1 MIAIR
6 ADGNS
11 SIGSGHVMRCLSIA
25 KAIKKAGED
34 CSFITADTAMQKV
47 INENGFTVYSLS
59 TDYQNMEEETESLL
73 LVLKDI
79 HAKIILIDSYYATVE
94 YVEEVSKHIK
104 VAMMDDYGKDKFA
117 ASLVIN
123 YNMYAS
129 EEEYKELYG
138 NSNTKF
144 CLGPRFAPL
153 RDEFTNLPEKEINEK
168 VENVLILTGGAD
180 PEHVALKLTDEIAK
194 SDVNIHFNIVAGAL
208 SEDIEKLRKVE
219 ASDARI
225 SVFVNVKNMNELMM
239 DADVAV
245 TAAGSTVYEL
255 CACKTPMI
263 VYACAD
269 NQKKALK
276 AVSDKEIAV
285 SAFDVRNNESFS
297 RGIFDLIENLAE
309 NKEERK
315 MLSDKA
321 ELLVDAL
328 GATRIGQVICFEKD
342 Y

>member
-25 KAIKKAGED
+25 KAIKKAGGD

-73 LVLKDI
+73 LVLRDI
-79 HAKIILIDSYYATVE
+79 HADVILIDSYYATPE
-94 YVEEVSKHIK
+94 YVTEVSKHIK
-104 VAMMDDYGKDKFA
+104 VALMDDYGKEKFP

-129 EEEYKELYG
+129 EEEYRDLYG
-138 NSNTKF
+138 NSKTRF

-153 RDEFTNLPEKEINEK
+153 RDEFTNLPEKKINEK

-180 PEHVALKLTDEIAK
+180 PEHVALRLVDEIAK
-194 SDVNIHFNIVAGAL
+194 SDVDIHFNIVAGAL

-225 SVFVNVKNMNELMM
+225 SVFVNVKNMHELMM
-239 DADVAV
+239 NADIAV

-263 VYACAD
+263 VYSCAD
-269 NQKKALK
+269 NQTRNAKAIEQSLIGK
-276 AVSDKEIAV
+276 YVGDIRNNSVSAAGIFADALLLAKNFSLRESLHFKTKDVSGKNGADLLGKEIC
-285 SAFDVRNNESFS
+285 
-297 RGIFDLIENLAE
+297 GL
-309 NKEERK
+309 K
-315 MLSDKA
+315 
-321 ELLVDAL
+321 
-328 GATRIGQVICFEKD
+328 G
-342 Y
+342 